1 MKPKSHQTDHP
12 QVQRLNELMDLKAVT
27 KADLARV
34 AGVSPQSV
42 NNWFAR
48 GTLGKNSALK
58 IADAYGLSVAWVLG
72 EEVAEDSGLKPNE
85 SKMLNLFRQLPESEQ
100 ERMIDTFELRL
111 KEIDD
116 YVEKYLRSR
125 FKSHD
130 EPN

>member
-12 QVQRLNELMDLKAVT
+12 QVQRLNELMALKGVT

-72 EEVAEDSGLKPNE
+72 EEVVEDSGLKPNE
-85 SKMLNLFRQLPESEQ
+85 NKMLNLFRQLPESEQ

-116 YVEKYLRSR
+116 YVERYLRGR
-125 FKSHD
+125 FKSQD
-130 EPN
+130 EPH

>member
-12 QVQRLNELMDLKAVT
+12 QVQRLTELLELKGIT

-58 IADAYGLSVAWVLG
+58 IAEAYGVSVAWVLG
-72 EEVAEDSGLKPNE
+72 EEVDENLGLKDKE
-85 SKMLNLFRQLPESEQ
+85 RRLLALFNQLPESEQ
-100 ERMIDTFELRL
+100 DRMIDTFELRL
-111 KEIDD
+111 KEIDE
-116 YVEKYLRSR
+116 YVEKYLRGR
-125 FKSHD
+125 YK
-130 EPN
+130 PNGEQ

>member
-12 QVQRLNELMDLKAVT
+12 QVQRLNELMDLKGVT

>member
-12 QVQRLNELMDLKAVT
+12 QVQRLNELMDLKGVT

-58 IADAYGLSVAWVLG
+58 IADAYGLSLAWVLG
-72 EEVAEDSGLKPNE
+72 EEVVEDSGLKPNE
-85 SKMLNLFRQLPESEQ
+85 NKMLNLFRQLPESEQ

-116 YVEKYLRSR
+116 YVEKYLRGR
-125 FKSHD
+125 FKSQD